1 MYFGGIWGGQLQRW
15 ITGKY
20 DATGSKT
27 DSKQED
33 APAINC
39 KVVLL
44 NPDMKNFDGKV
55 KDVVI
60 VDSVGKPLLTKDHN
74 RRFFEGS
81 WMHKYDGKYYFTY
94 STGDT
99 HFLCYATGSSP
110 LGPFTYKGIFM
121 TPVQGWTTHH
131 SIVEIKG
138 KWYIFYHDTELSG
151 KTHLRNIKVTE
162 LHHNADGSI
171 KLINP

>member
-1 MYFGGIWGGQLQRW
+1 
-15 ITGKY
+15 
-20 DATGSKT
+20 
-27 DSKQED
+27 
-33 APAINC
+33 
-39 KVVLL
+39 
-44 NPDMKNFDGKV
+44 MKNFDGAA

-60 VDSVGKPLLTKDHN
+60 LDSLGKPLLTKDHD

-81 WMHKYDGKYYFTY
+81 WMHKYNGKYYFTY

-99 HFLCYATGSSP
+99 HLLCYAIGDSP
-110 LGPFTYKGIFM
+110 LGPFTYKGVFM
-121 TPVQGWTTHH
+121 KPVQGWTTHH
-131 SIVEIKG
+131 SIIEIKG

-171 KLINP
+171 AMIDPFKK